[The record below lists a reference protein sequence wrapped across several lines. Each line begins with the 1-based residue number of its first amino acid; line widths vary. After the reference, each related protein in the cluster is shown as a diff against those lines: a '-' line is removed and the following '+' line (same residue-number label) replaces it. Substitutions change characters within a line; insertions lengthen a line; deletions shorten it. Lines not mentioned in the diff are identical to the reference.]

1 MVMYTQL
8 YTRSLSFEHLRITKY
23 LNQLKGDASII
34 LDSIVSVRDV
44 LTIGK
49 DVCKI
54 HGATV

>member
-1 MVMYTQL
+1 MYTQL